1 LRFEIGCLLEGGM
14 IMAVADIKEAALT
27 FLKLVAGGQVDEAY
41 AKYVAP
47 GFRHHHPYFA
57 ETVMR

>member
-1 LRFEIGCLLEGGM
+1 
-14 IMAVADIKEAALT
+14 MAVADIKEAALT